1 MDELVE
7 LLKKLVANQEI
18 QLQQQKEVLLNQEK
32 ALEMQKV
39 QFERAENIN
48 KKSEETQDKAMNIQK
63 FAAKLLYVLVPILF
77 VGIFMLVFK

>member
-1 MDELVE
+1 
-7 LLKKLVANQEI
+7 
-18 QLQQQKEVLLNQEK
+18 
-32 ALEMQKV
+32 V

-48 KKSEETQDKAMNIQK
+48 KKSEEIQDKAINIQK